1 MPRSKTINTQ
11 RLYFT
16 ERLTRA
22 MGDIM
27 EYLLTVVEAPMGYGK
42 TTAVREAVGRAGITP
57 HWLHVFTSDT
67 KGFWNGFA
75 ALVRELDSGCGES
88 LVQLGSPSDAVS
100 MNEAVKLI
108 SRVKLSTPAVIVIDD
123 YHHLDSAE
131 LNTFFELMSECE
143 PSGLHIVLTARY
155 TKFKRLEELKLKKR
169 LHHIDS
175 DTFALKPQEI
185 ADYFK
190 ACGIPLSGEQAMHL
204 YGMTDG
210 WISALYL
217 FLLEYVSQRSF
228 TNFKSIYRLLEN
240 AVYATLPEET
250 KNLLL
255 SVCIFDGFTLKQAES
270 ICGESDPERILTE
283 LTDSNLFVTY
293 DNRSRRYYI
302 HSIFTDFLREQFEQ
316 KDAAAK
322 TVVYGRAAGC
332 YRQARD
338 FSKARKYCFLAG
350 DFDGLLT
357 ALEEDD
363 VNDYSSYD
371 KDLLKS
377 YMAACPEEVK
387 ARHPY
392 APLIYAMHLF
402 VHKELALFHNVCEEV
417 SHNMN
422 ADTGMAPDLRN
433 RLLGELEL
441 LLSFAEFN
449 DLKKMSEHHKKA
461 WELLN
466 QPTSIY
472 NTGTNWTFG
481 SPSVLSLYY
490 RESGMLQEHI
500 QDIKEGLPYYYR
512 LTNGHGSGAEYAME
526 AESLFNQGDFE
537 NAEISVQKAMLKA
550 QSGQDDNIVYS
561 TLYLQI
567 LIAFMK
573 GDLSGV
579 MKRINEMHE
588 AMNKRNEYHFIHMVE
603 ICEGSIYAYLDQ
615 TDKIPERLLEV
626 DLSNPLRLRFP
637 AFSFFTVMYGRVLLI
652 RGEYLKL
659 IGSAEHFIS
668 ISSVFSNLLGYIY
681 TYIYLAAA
689 YRKIF
694 REDEALS
701 SLKKALE
708 IAMPDRQ
715 YMLFVENCDFIEPL
729 LKKIAAEGNF
739 REDIAE
745 ILTLYQIFKS
755 SKERMIQDYFAKEK
769 PSLTERELEI
779 ARLAAE
785 GLSNMEIGV
794 QLYISENTV
803 KSALKSVYLKLL
815 VNDRRSLKKALTTNE
830 K

>member
-1 MPRSKTINTQ
+1 
-11 RLYFT
+11 
-16 ERLTRA
+16 
-22 MGDIM
+22 
-27 EYLLTVVEAPMGYGK
+27 MGYGK

-57 HWLHVFTSDT
+57 HWLHVFTGDT
-67 KGFWNGFA
+67 DGFWNGFA
-75 ALVRELDSGCGES
+75 ELIGALDSGCGKS
-88 LVQLGSPSDAVS
+88 LVLLGFPNDVVS

-108 SRVKLSTPAVIVIDD
+108 SRVKLSTPSVLVIDD
-123 YHHLDSAE
+123 YHHLDSPE
-131 LNTFFELMSECE
+131 LNTFFELMSEGE
-143 PSGLHIVLTARY
+143 PSGLHIVLTGRY

-175 DTFALKPQEI
+175 DTFALKSQEI

-190 ACGIPLSGEQAMHL
+190 ACGIHLSSEQAEELHR
-204 YGMTDG
+204 MTDG

-217 FLLEYVSQRSF
+217 FLIEYVSQRSF
-228 TNFKSIYRLLEN
+228 TKFNSIYRLLEK
-240 AVYATLPEET
+240 AVYVTLPEEM

-255 SVCIFDGFTLKQAES
+255 TVCIFDGFTRKQAES

-293 DNRSRRYYI
+293 DNRSSMYYI
-302 HSIFTDFLREQFEQ
+302 HSIFKDFLREQFEQ
-316 KDAAAK
+316 KDASVKAE
-322 TVVYGRAAGC
+322 VYRRAAGWH
-332 YRQARD
+332 RQARD
-338 FSKARKYCFLAG
+338 FSEARKYFFLAG

-357 ALEEDD
+357 ALEEDHSI
-363 VNDYSSYD
+363 NYSSYE
-371 KDLLKS
+371 KDELKG
-377 YMAACPEEVK
+377 YLEACPEEVK

-392 APLIYAMHLF
+392 ALLIYAMHLF
-402 VHKELALFHNVCEEV
+402 VHKELALFHNVCEEI
-417 SHNMN
+417 SHHMN
-422 ADTGMAPDLRN
+422 ADREMAPDLRN

-449 DLKKMSEHHKKA
+449 DLKKMSERHKKA
-461 WELLN
+461 WERLN

-472 NTGTNWTFG
+472 DTGTNWTFG

-500 QDIKEGLPYYYR
+500 KDIKDGLPYYYR

-561 TLYLQI
+561 ALYLQI

-588 AMNKRNEYHFIHMVE
+588 AMNKRNDYHFIHMAE
-603 ICEGSIYAYLDQ
+603 ICEGCIYAYLDQ
-615 TDKIPERLLEV
+615 PDKIPERLLEV

-637 AFSFFTVMYGRVLLI
+637 ALSFFTVMYGRVLLI

-694 REDEALS
+694 REEEALS

-715 YMLFVENCDFIEPL
+715 YMLFAENCDFIEPL
-729 LKKIAAEGNF
+729 LKKIAAEGSF
-739 REDIAE
+739 REDITE
-745 ILTLYQIFKS
+745 ILALYQSFKR

-779 ARLAAE
+779 ARLAAS
-785 GLSNMEIGV
+785 GMTNSEIGK
-794 QLYISENTV
+794 QLFISANTV
-803 KSALKSVYLKLL
+803 KMAMKSIYTKRSINNRTHLQQYLNDLKQ
-815 VNDRRSLKKALTTNE
+815 
-830 K
+830 

>member
-11 RLYFT
+11 RLYFN

-22 MGDIM
+22 MCDIK
-27 EYLLTVVEAPMGYGK
+27 EYSLTVVEAPMGYGK
-42 TTAVREAVGRAGITP
+42 TTAVKEAVSRAGITP
-57 HWLHVFTSDT
+57 HWLHVFSDDT
-67 KGFWNGFA
+67 MGFWNSFCELIG
-75 ALVRELDSGCGES
+75 ELDRGCGES
-88 LVQLGSPSDAVS
+88 LKMLGLPNDTVS
-100 MNEAVKLI
+100 MNEALKLI
-108 SRVKLSTPAVIVIDD
+108 SRVNMSTPAVIVVDD
-123 YHHLDSAE
+123 YHHLDSIE
-131 LNTFFELMSECE
+131 LNMFFELFSECE
-143 PSGLHIVLTARY
+143 VSNLHIVLTARY

-190 ACGIPLSGEQAMHL
+190 ACGIPLSGEQAQRL
-204 YGMTDG
+204 YEMTDG

-217 FLLEYVSQRSF
+217 LLLEYVSSGSF
-228 TNFKSIYRLLEN
+228 TNSESIYRLLEKT
-240 AVYATLPEET
+240 VYATMPEET

-255 SVCIFDGFTLKQAES
+255 SVCVFDGFTLKQAES

-283 LTDSNLFVTY
+283 LTDSNLFVTH
-293 DNRSRRYYI
+293 DNKSRMYYI

-322 TVVYGRAAGC
+322 TAVYRRAAEW

-338 FSKARKYCFLAG
+338 FSEARKYFFLAG

-357 ALEEDD
+357 ALEVDHA
-363 VNDYSSYD
+363 VNYSSYD
-371 KDLLKS
+371 KDVLKS
-377 YMAACPEEVK
+377 YMEACPEEVK
-387 ARHPY
+387 ARHHY
-392 APLIYAMHLF
+392 ALLIYAMHLF
-402 VHKELALFHNVCEEV
+402 VHKELTLFHNVCEEV

-422 ADTGMAPDLRN
+422 ADRGMAPDLRN
-433 RLLGELEL
+433 RLLGEFEL

-466 QPTSIY
+466 QPTSVY
-472 NTGTNWTFG
+472 DTGTNWTFG

-490 RESGMLQEHI
+490 RESGRLEEHI

-526 AESLFNQGDFE
+526 AESLFNQGDFQ

-561 TLYLQI
+561 ALYLQI

-588 AMNKRNEYHFIHMVE
+588 AMNKRYEYHFIHMVE
-603 ICEGSIYAYLDQ
+603 ICEGCIYAYLDQ

-626 DLSNPLRLRFP
+626 DLSNPVRLRFP

-689 YRKIF
+689 YRMIF

-715 YMLFVENCDFIEPL
+715 YMLFAENCDFIEPL

-745 ILTLYQIFKS
+745 ILTLYQIFKN
-755 SKERMIQDYFAKEK
+755 SKQRMIQDYFAKES
-769 PSLTERELEI
+769 PSLTGRELEI
-779 ARLAAE
+779 AHLAAE
-785 GLSNMEIGV
+785 GLTNIEIGE

-803 KSALKSVYLKLL
+803 KSALKSVYAKLL
-815 VNDRRSLKKALTTNE
+815 VNDRRSLKKALTTNKE
-830 K
+830 

>member
-11 RLYFT
+11 CLYFT

-22 MGDIM
+22 MGDLM
-27 EYLLTVVEAPMGYGK
+27 EYPLTIVEAPMGYGK

-57 HWLHVFTSDT
+57 HWLHVFTDDT
-67 KGFWNGFA
+67 DGFWNGFA
-75 ALVRELDSGCGES
+75 ELIGELDSGCGES
-88 LVQLGSPSDAVS
+88 LVQLGFPSDAVS

-123 YHHLDSAE
+123 YHHLDSIE
-131 LNTFFELMSECE
+131 LNTFFELMSEGE

-155 TKFKRLEELKLKKR
+155 AKFKRLEELKLKKR
-169 LHHIDS
+169 MHHIDS

-190 ACGIPLSGEQAMHL
+190 TCGIPLSGEQAMRL

-217 FLLEYVSQRSF
+217 FLLEYVSNGSF
-228 TNFKSIYRLLEN
+228 TNSESIYRLFEK
-240 AVYATLPEET
+240 AVFATMPEET

-255 SVCIFDGFTLKQAES
+255 TVCIFDGFTLKQAES

-293 DNRSRRYYI
+293 DRRSRMYYI
-302 HSIFTDFLREQFEQ
+302 HSIFTNFLREQFEQ
-316 KDAAAK
+316 KDAPVK
-322 TVVYGRAAGC
+322 TEVYRRAAGW

-338 FSKARKYCFLAG
+338 FSEARKYFFLAG

-357 ALEEDD
+357 ALEEDHA
-363 VNDYSSYD
+363 NDYSPYD
-371 KDLLKS
+371 KDALKS
-377 YMAACPEEVK
+377 YMAACPEEVR

-392 APLIYAMHLF
+392 ALLIYAMHLF

-417 SHNMN
+417 GNNIN
-422 ADTGMAPDLRN
+422 ADRGMVPDLRN

-449 DLKKMSEHHKKA
+449 DLKKMSERHKKA

-472 NTGTNWTFG
+472 DTGTNWTFG

-490 RESGMLQEHI
+490 RESGMLEAHI

-537 NAEISVQKAMLKA
+537 NAEISAQKAMLKA

-561 TLYLQI
+561 ALYLQI

-588 AMNKRNEYHFIHMVE
+588 AMSKRNEYHFIHMVE
-603 ICEGSIYAYLDQ
+603 ICEGCIYAYLDQ

-694 REDEALS
+694 REEEALS
-701 SLKKALE
+701 NLKKALE
-708 IAMPDRQ
+708 IAMPDTQ
-715 YMLFVENCDFIEPL
+715 YMLFAENCDFIEPL
-729 LKKIAAEGNF
+729 LKKIAAEGSF
-739 REDIAE
+739 REDIAK
-745 ILTLYQIFKS
+745 ILALYQIFKS
-755 SKERMIQDYFAKEK
+755 SKEQMIRDYFAKEK

-779 ARLAAE
+779 ARLAAS
-785 GLSNMEIGV
+785 GITNSEIGK
-794 QLYISENTV
+794 QLFISANTV
-803 KSALKSVYLKLL
+803 KMAMKSIYTKLSINNRTHLQQYL
-815 VNDRRSLKKALTTNE
+815 NDLE
-830 K
+830 Q